1 MKKINLLKNAP
12 VCNLESAFKLTHNA
26 NIAHDVMS
34 HSRSGITYTVGNA
47 LKSITNA
54 EPAVTK
60 LMHVQLQSCTMNAND
75 ANTVK
80 FLVVQLQHHV
90 NLDRQTGQLL
100 FMPVKMSAHAEEN
113 VV

>member
-1 MKKINLLKNAP
+1 
-12 VCNLESAFKLTHNA
+12 
-26 NIAHDVMS
+26 
-34 HSRSGITYTVGNA
+34 
-47 LKSITNA
+47 
-54 EPAVTK
+54 
-60 LMHVQLQSCTMNAND
+60 MNAND

-100 FMPVKMSAHAEEN
+100 FMPVKMSAHAEQN